1 MKFVTG
7 CHFLGSIDDT
17 IEFAVWNR
25 SVIVSELPIE
35 FDLLKISYNRMRNIA
50 SALFQDILEVAQ
62 IQSAA
67 LEFEPK
73 AFTHDT

>member
-1 MKFVTG
+1 
-7 CHFLGSIDDT
+7 
-17 IEFAVWNR
+17 
-25 SVIVSELPIE
+25 
-35 FDLLKISYNRMRNIA
+35 MRNIA